1 MSARVT
7 ILLSDTGGGHRA
19 VAVSVR
25 AELLMRQTGLQVE
38 LVDGL
43 MEYAP
48 YPINRF
54 PDWYAPIIA
63 HGNALWR
70 HGYALS
76 DGRRRVRVLNY
87 AARPYVRSAVRRLLQ
102 AHPADVLVSVH
113 PLLVGLIL
121 DELGEN
127 CSSFVTVVS
136 DLASAHAWW
145 FDCRAALTLVP
156 TCALRV
162 RALACGI
169 PPERVRVCGLPVARD
184 FCRSSLD
191 KAAARRK
198 LGWKPGQF
206 TVLLLGGG
214 EGMVPLEA
222 IARMLSAQDM
232 QMQLGIVCGRNAP
245 LRAQLSSLDWPFP
258 TYIYGFVQNMAEMM
272 IAADVVIT
280 KAGPSTVMEALNC
293 GRPLLLSGAI
303 PGQEEGNVHM
313 VVEGGAGW
321 WTPYPEQVLERLQ
334 VLRNSG
340 RCELE
345 NATMAARSIATPG
358 AARKVADELIALL
371 PDPVVS

>member
-1 MSARVT
+1 VT

-25 AELLMRQTGLQVE
+25 AELLMLQADLQVE

-43 MEYAP
+43 MQYAP

-63 HGNALWR
+63 HGKALWR

-76 DGRRRVRVLNY
+76 DGRRRVRALNY

-113 PLLVGLIL
+113 PLLVGLVL
-121 DELGEN
+121 DELGEGH
-127 CSSFVTVVS
+127 SSFVTVVS

-145 FDCRAALTLVP
+145 FDRRAALTLVP
-156 TCALRV
+156 TCALRA
-162 RALACGI
+162 RALAFGLV
-169 PPERVRVCGLPVARD
+169 PERVRICGLPVAGA
-184 FCRSSLD
+184 FCRGSFD

-198 LGWKPGQF
+198 LGWKSGQF
-206 TVLLLGGG
+206 TALLLGGS
-214 EGMVPLEA
+214 EGMPPLEV
-222 IARMLSAQDM
+222 IARTLSAHAI
-232 QMQLGIVCGRNAP
+232 QMQLAIVCGRNAR
-245 LRAQLSSLDWPFP
+245 LRAQLDSLHWPFP
-258 TYIYGFVQNMAEMM
+258 THMYGFVENMAEMM
-272 IAADVVIT
+272 IAADVVVT

-303 PGQEEGNVHM
+303 PGQEEGNVRM

-321 WTPYPEQVLERLQ
+321 WTPRSKQVLERLCA
-334 VLRNSG
+334 LRDSG
-340 RCELE
+340 GRELE
-345 NATMAARSIATPG
+345 TATMVARKMATPG
-358 AARKVADELIALL
+358 AARAVASELIALL
-371 PDPVVS
+371 NDPVIA